1 MLPEAQVVH
10 DFARAF
16 AGRPTGL
23 AANHAEIEDVVVRR
37 KEHLRPGLLG
47 DDRDVR
53 TDGLRVFE
61 DVMAE
66 DERATR
72 GRLELGRE
80 DPQEGRLPRAVAAEQ
95 AEDLALVGREGDA
108 LECLRTAGA
117 CFPQAFDADDLHES
131 RSTRPRYLTGPPA
144 FARH

>member
-23 AANHAEIEDVVVRR
+23 AANHAEIEDVAVRR
-37 KEHLRPGLLG
+37 KEHLRPGFLG

-53 TDGLRVFE
+53 TDGLRVLE
-61 DVMAE
+61 HVVAE

-72 GRLELGRE
+72 GRLALGRE
-80 DPQEGRLPRAVAAEQ
+80 DPQAGRSSRAGAAGL
-95 AEDLALVGREGDA
+95 AADFALCDLERGALVG
-108 LECLRTAGA
+108 
-117 CFPQAFDADDLHES
+117 PW
-131 RSTRPRYLTGPPA
+131 
-144 FARH
+144 